1 MDTAG
6 ADAMDPAALHAALA
20 RFDAACAKVEG
31 ALEELGGGPSGDA
44 YKRACTT
51 GVRAFM
57 DVKEA
62 SRKSYLE
69 ISKIQ
74 AVVGERRKVL
84 DDQHLQLQNF
94 QYREFRLSEEVKLCR
109 EFTCGQLE
117 RIEADEGASM
127 ARFLGGGAVDGA
139 EHAERLGLLQ
149 AELEARRR
157 LLAEREGLETTR
169 ATMEADGKRRRA
181 FLRDLPER
189 LKAVKDASRP
199 LLPLLEQRGRKR
211 RPGDDLLGRLPR
223 PLALIHG
230 QLAGLI
236 AAGALDA
243 GGSLEVEGAGDD
255 DDAAGPADDY
265 GGVRV
270 AASPGAVVVDV
281 DGVRVAFR
289 TVPALADLVVVTPAD
304 ESLVDLFPGD
314 AGDDV
319 GAEACAQAA
328 LGIGV
333 RPGAPFPFAALG
345 RPFAWA
351 QWLGGLAPGPLAP
364 GKLAPSSRLVVARLR
379 ARAAAAKA
387 LDAQLAALA
396 KRPCPT
402 ALPCYDDAWRAKIAP
417 SKAAVPPAELRSWAP
432 YAPDRDPFASSAAA
446 ALEDAPPH
454 RSYYKATFVHAPS
467 KAAFAATV
475 ELSPE
480 YPFRAPR
487 WLLQRRDGGDAAPHD
502 PRLKDAERELNA
514 RYDDLVDFEDA
525 SRGHLLAHQL
535 CRLANMLAVLGGG
548 DGDGPTFGRTHRGR
562 DRKKPLAYDPRAR
575 ANAHRVD

>member
-1 MDTAG
+1 MSAPMDTAG

-127 ARFLGGGAVDGA
+127 ARFLGGGA
-139 EHAERLGLLQ
+139 
-149 AELEARRR
+149 
-157 LLAEREGLETTR
+157 
-169 ATMEADGKRRRA
+169 
-181 FLRDLPER
+181 
-189 LKAVKDASRP
+189 
-199 LLPLLEQRGRKR
+199 
-211 RPGDDLLGRLPR
+211 
-223 PLALIHG
+223 
-230 QLAGLI
+230 
-236 AAGALDA
+236 
-243 GGSLEVEGAGDD
+243 
-255 DDAAGPADDY
+255 
-265 GGVRV
+265 
-270 AASPGAVVVDV
+270 
-281 DGVRVAFR
+281 
-289 TVPALADLVVVTPAD
+289 
-304 ESLVDLFPGD
+304 
-314 AGDDV
+314 
-319 GAEACAQAA
+319 
-328 LGIGV
+328 
-333 RPGAPFPFAALG
+333 
-345 RPFAWA
+345 
-351 QWLGGLAPGPLAP
+351 
-364 GKLAPSSRLVVARLR
+364 
-379 ARAAAAKA
+379 A

-402 ALPCYDDAWRAKIAP
+402 ALPCYDDVRENRAV
-417 SKAAVPPAELRSWAP
+417 KAAVPPAELRSWAP

-467 KAAFAATV
+467 KAAVAATV

-514 RYDDLVDFEDA
+514 LRRARRLRARPPRAHRPPPREHA
-525 SRGHLLAHQL
+525 RGPRRRRRRRPHVRPHAPRPRPQ
-535 CRLANMLAVLGGG
+535 A
-548 DGDGPTFGRTHRGR
+548 P
-562 DRKKPLAYDPRAR
+562 AYDPRA
-575 ANAHRVD
+575 NAPA

>member
-1 MDTAG
+1 MDT

-189 LKAVKDASRP
+189 LTAVKDASRP
-199 LLPLLEQRGRKR
+199 LLPLLEQRGRNKVIR
-211 RPGDDLLGRLPR
+211 R
-223 PLALIHG
+223 
-230 QLAGLI
+230 
-236 AAGALDA
+236 
-243 GGSLEVEGAGDD
+243 
-255 DDAAGPADDY
+255 
-265 GGVRV
+265 
-270 AASPGAVVVDV
+270 
-281 DGVRVAFR
+281 
-289 TVPALADLVVVTPAD
+289 
-304 ESLVDLFPGD
+304 
-314 AGDDV
+314 
-319 GAEACAQAA
+319 
-328 LGIGV
+328 
-333 RPGAPFPFAALG
+333 
-345 RPFAWA
+345 
-351 QWLGGLAPGPLAP
+351 
-364 GKLAPSSRLVVARLR
+364 
-379 ARAAAAKA
+379 
-387 LDAQLAALA
+387 
-396 KRPCPT
+396 
-402 ALPCYDDAWRAKIAP
+402 
-417 SKAAVPPAELRSWAP
+417 
-432 YAPDRDPFASSAAA
+432 
-446 ALEDAPPH
+446 
-454 RSYYKATFVHAPS
+454 
-467 KAAFAATV
+467 
-475 ELSPE
+475 
-480 YPFRAPR
+480 
-487 WLLQRRDGGDAAPHD
+487 
-502 PRLKDAERELNA
+502 
-514 RYDDLVDFEDA
+514 
-525 SRGHLLAHQL
+525 
-535 CRLANMLAVLGGG
+535 
-548 DGDGPTFGRTHRGR
+548 
-562 DRKKPLAYDPRAR
+562 
-575 ANAHRVD
+575 